1 MKKYEN
7 VMIAIALLSST
18 AQAVTIATEMPYI
31 PSVKEQ
37 TRLAQLPDK
46 YGDHDPRAVGNTRG
60 YTSSVTIKNNVV
72 FVSDNEDPNKY
83 IFKVTLSN
91 TLTLGDGPVYSDR
104 TYYKSVL
111 AGDHNTFLLREV
123 KYRKGVSGH
132 SGDLW
137 RSSIAWAD
145 GKFTGSTSKWTDAG
159 WRIGADNGSFFVE
172 NEDGGWAEFYVSKWM
187 DSEGHRVGGRASGSV
202 AINIDEENL
211 KWCIYHNGAR
221 KGCIDYAYGLR

>member
-72 FVSDNEDPNKY
+72 FRPAEEDPSKY
-83 IFKVTLSN
+83 VSKITMSN
-91 TLTLGDGPVYSDR
+91 TLSLGDGRVYSDR
-104 TYYKSVL
+104 TYYRSVL
-111 AGDHNTFLLREV
+111 AGEYGGMKIREV
-123 KYRKGVSGH
+123 KYRKGKSGH
-132 SGDLW
+132 EGTKWSK
-137 RSSIAWAD
+137 SIRWAN
-145 GKFTGSTSKWTDAG
+145 GRFTGSTSKWTDAG
-159 WRIGADNGSFFVE
+159 WRIGADSGAFFVE
-172 NEDGGWAEFYVSKWM
+172 NEDGGWATISFLKWM
-187 DSEGHRVGGRASGSV
+187 DSDGKRVTVNDGGSMTSALDESGLRWCLYHH
-202 AINIDEENL
+202 DESL
-211 KWCIYHNGAR
+211 
-221 KGCIDYAYGLR
+221 GCIDYAYGLK